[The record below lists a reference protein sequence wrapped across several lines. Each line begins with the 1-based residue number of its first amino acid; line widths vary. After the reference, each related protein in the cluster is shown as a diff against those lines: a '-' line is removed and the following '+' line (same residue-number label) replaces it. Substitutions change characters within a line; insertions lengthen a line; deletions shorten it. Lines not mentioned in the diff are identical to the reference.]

1 MNFTVNKRLIAIA
14 GLRRIL
20 TVSTVVFQ
28 EEKKMKNVDADVI
41 DLTVSFGELSSVE
54 NTPTKMEQDHHHSRV
69 KDDER

>member
-1 MNFTVNKRLIAIA
+1 MNFTVNKRLIGIA
-14 GLRRIL
+14 GLGRIL
-20 TVSTVVFQ
+20 SVSTVVFQ

-69 KDDER
+69 KDDAR